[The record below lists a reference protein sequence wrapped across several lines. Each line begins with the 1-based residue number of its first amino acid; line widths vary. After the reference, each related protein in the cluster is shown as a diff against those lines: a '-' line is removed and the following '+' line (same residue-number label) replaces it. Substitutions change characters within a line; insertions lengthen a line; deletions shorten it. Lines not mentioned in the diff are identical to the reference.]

1 MLVLTK
7 VGYQLK
13 FVCFGNSDVTKS
25 FFNDHGRT
33 HRELSLSKKEEVSMI
48 DSCMNQGL
56 LIMEN
61 AD

>member
-1 MLVLTK
+1 M
-7 VGYQLK
+7 
-13 FVCFGNSDVTKS
+13 
-25 FFNDHGRT
+25 

-61 AD
+61 ADWFGISSLIKRFRGIVGPTRAPDPQQVRGIVL